1 VPVPFYQSEF
11 GLDPTGSTGSGRG
24 TPDVSALSFGDTF
37 YGVLNPNHVTSPSQ
51 PLFTSSG
58 GTSASAPL
66 WAALTAEFNVVFH
79 DQGLPSLGFYNDLL
93 YAAAAIAPGSFND
106 ILLGNNVDSFYNAFA
121 PTGYFNPATGT
132 YMVPTGDGFAAMP
145 GYDLASGLGTPNG
158 MLLARALTDIAHSE
172 MYFGTVPEMVNPNG
186 HGGWTSGADQ
196 TLLFETLAPGGGTV
210 GLNVGPDAFGFF
222 SAASGSFAWTSQL
235 AQQSLQADFDPSLVI
250 LFDKQAQGGVMQEHV
265 GAGAALAVSLNGA
278 TGQAVQ
284 AALTSPFGLAE
295 FFAGGGAVQAARSVA
310 IAETAGGGNN
320 ETAVVRIRQDG
331 QDNLSLTF
339 YRVDDLN
346 GTVNGLHPGD
356 AGYQAAVQA
365 RAYQLTSGG
374 TSVGG
379 PGYGGYE
386 QLGMSHVNA
395 GDLVAMQLTDNTHGA
410 VYSAFAQAN
419 ETVNGQHVGHLW
431 NYGLNTWGWEDTLG
445 GGDHDY
451 NDLVVGFDFTSASG
465 HGYLV

>member
-1 VPVPFYQSEF
+1 MLQPSSHGLSAPFGANETGSGGVATSVPVPFYQSEF

-37 YGVLNPNHVTSPSQ
+37 DGVLNPNHVTSPSQ

-79 DQGLPSLGFYNDLL
+79 DQGLPNLGFYNDLL
-93 YAAAAIAPGSFND
+93 YAAAAVAPGSFND

-145 GYDLASGLGTPNG
+145 GFDLASGLGTPNG

-172 MYFGTVPEMVNPNG
+172 MFFSTVPDVVNSNG

-196 TLLFETLAPGGGTV
+196 TLLFETMAPGGGNV

-265 GAGAALAVSLNGA
+265 GAGA
-278 TGQAVQ
+278 
-284 AALTSPFGLAE
+284 
-295 FFAGGGAVQAARSVA
+295 RS
-310 IAETAGGGNN
+310 
-320 ETAVVRIRQDG
+320 RCR
-331 QDNLSLTF
+331 
-339 YRVDDLN
+339 
-346 GTVNGLHPGD
+346 
-356 AGYQAAVQA
+356 
-365 RAYQLTSGG
+365 
-374 TSVGG
+374 
-379 PGYGGYE
+379 
-386 QLGMSHVNA
+386 
-395 GDLVAMQLTDNTHGA
+395 
-410 VYSAFAQAN
+410 
-419 ETVNGQHVGHLW
+419 
-431 NYGLNTWGWEDTLG
+431 
-445 GGDHDY
+445 
-451 NDLVVGFDFTSASG
+451 
-465 HGYLV
+465 